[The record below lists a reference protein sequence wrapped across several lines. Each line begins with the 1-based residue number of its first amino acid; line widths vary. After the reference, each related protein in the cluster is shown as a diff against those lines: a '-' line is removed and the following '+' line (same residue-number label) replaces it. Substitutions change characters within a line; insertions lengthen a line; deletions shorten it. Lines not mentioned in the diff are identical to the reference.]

1 MIQVILTIAL
11 EILEKPFIYTFV
23 TFCSL
28 ASQNEL
34 RKSDLAT
41 LVCLGLLLHIMPP
54 LRCKSVKYIYNLV
67 AYLGLPQH
75 LRRGCL
81 GH

>member
-41 LVCLGLLLHIMPP
+41 LVCLGIPHYASLCLIIPHYTSLYHIMPP
-54 LRCKSVKYIYNLV
+54 LRCKSVKYIYI
-67 AYLGLPQH
+67 
-75 LRRGCL
+75 
-81 GH
+81 